1 MLRPVAALVTA
12 RARRRGSS
20 VALSIAAVATAVALV
35 AVVAGIGLVATD
47 ATLARALA
55 TTGVDRPTVRVSNYA
70 SSVRGADETAD
81 QAAVVMAALEP
92 MTRPAVRAVLVH
104 ELRDLERP
112 VLELIVGVDDPG
124 PWTTL
129 IEGRLPAPCVDGV
142 RCEALLLASEPPDPT
157 FVSARP
163 SAGLTFDIVGRGQLD
178 PAVPFGDLDQRG
190 PFGSETGG
198 GQYQVGRA
206 SPAVLLV
213 NGVDAV
219 AHSPALDSTGRT
231 YVWTAPLDVDAI
243 HPWTTAD
250 LEATITGAAANL
262 ARADTGFSLASP
274 LPLVQAE
281 LARADAARGRLLLVG
296 SLGVAILLAFVVF
309 LALVVRDDV
318 DAEVARLTAIGADR
332 RTRLTF
338 LVLEAA
344 VPAVAGGATGWIV
357 GGLAVAG
364 LAAWAGADPLAIV
377 AGTVASPTALA
388 AVAGVLLT
396 VVATVVAATTPG
408 SSPAGSRR
416 TAGAVAATAV
426 LLLGWQLGADGALDA
441 AGLARSLASPVVVV
455 LPPVVAFLL
464 ALGFVAGL
472 PPILRQLARWA
483 RRAPLPVR
491 LSLLSVSREPARPAA
506 TLTLLAFSLGAI
518 VFATGWSA
526 SLRQGIAD
534 GAAYR
539 SGLDLRVAELGTGL
553 SIGPSVVPVQRF
565 DGLGADL
572 TLVPVY
578 RDGSS
583 TQTGGRVD
591 IVGLPPDALPGLPG
605 WRSDFSTTPVDVLAD
620 RLTLVPPPG
629 GWTVAGHRLDAAS
642 ADLVLRFTYGGRP
655 LRLDAVVATAGGDSA
670 VVRLG
675 VVDETM
681 TSIAAPLPE
690 GTAGGLL
697 TALVFR
703 NPGLVAG
710 SGHQDELRRAT
721 VAFTGL
727 DGLVDAAPRELEVFT
742 TAAEIIRAPQV
753 TDGLRLPAIVSPDLA
768 ATASADGELDLQVGN
783 EATIPLRI
791 VGVADRMPS
800 VVDER
805 PRFVAVALEP
815 WLVALA
821 SAVPGAGRPTE
832 MWIGVPDPARL
843 EAIREALEAAPFRY
857 AQVTARSDLVTER
870 SGDPLSQA
878 IVWTLIVAALAGL
891 VLSVGGLLLGTV
903 TDLRDER
910 GELADLEAQGVPPS
924 TLRWHALA
932 RTAWLAGGGALA
944 GIAVGVVLTFLI
956 TAALSLTAEG
966 ATPIPPL
973 AVVVPF
979 GPIVA
984 IVLAVLAVVLGSAAW
999 LAGRAYGRSTL
1010 GERRGVSART
1020 DSATVLRPGPDH
1032 ADG

>member
-1 MLRPVAALVTA
+1 MLRPVAALVAA

-35 AVVAGIGLVATD
+35 AIIAGIGLVATD

-55 TTGVDRPTVRVSNYA
+55 TTGVDRPTVRVSNFA
-70 SSVRGADETAD
+70 SSVRGAEETAS
-81 QAAVVMAALEP
+81 QVAPVLASLAGV
-92 MTRPAVRAVLVH
+92 TRPVVRGILVH

-112 VLELIVGVDDPG
+112 VLELVVGVDDPA
-124 PWTTL
+124 PWTTI
-129 IEGRLPAPCVDGV
+129 IEGRLPGPCVDGI
-142 RCEALLLASEPPDPT
+142 RCEALLLASEPADPT
-157 FVSARP
+157 FTTARP
-163 SAGLTFDIVGRGQLD
+163 SAELTLDIVGRGQLD

-190 PFGSETGG
+190 PFGTDPIG

-231 YVWTAPLDVDAI
+231 YVWTAPLDVEAV
-243 HPWTTAD
+243 HPWTTAT
-250 LEATITGAAANL
+250 LEAAITRAAADL
-262 ARADTGFSLASP
+262 ARVDTGFSLASP

-318 DAEVARLTAIGADR
+318 EAEVARLTAIGADR
-332 RTRLTF
+332 QTRLAF

-344 VPAVAGGATGWIV
+344 VPALIGAAVGWLAGGLTVSA
-357 GGLAVAG
+357 
-364 LAAWAGADPLAIV
+364 LAAWTGADPLAVV
-377 AGTVASPTALA
+377 AGTVASPGALV
-388 AVAGVLLT
+388 AVAAILAT
-396 VVATVVAATTPG
+396 VVVTVVAATTPG
-408 SSPAGSRR
+408 VPRAGGRR

-441 AGLARSLASPVVVV
+441 AALARSLASPVVVI

-464 ALGFVAGL
+464 ALGFVAAL
-472 PPILRQLARWA
+472 PPVLRVLAR
-483 RRAPLPVR
+483 RSHRAPLPVR
-491 LSLLSVSREPARPAA
+491 LSLLSISREPARPAA

-526 SLRQGIAD
+526 SLRQGIED

-553 SIGPSVVPVQRF
+553 SISPSVVPVGRF
-565 DGLGADL
+565 DSLGPDL

-583 TQTGGRVD
+583 THTGGRVD
-591 IVGLPPDALPGLPG
+591 IVAIPPDALPGLPG
-605 WRSDFSTTPVDVLAD
+605 WRSDFSSTPIDVLAE
-620 RLTLVPPPG
+620 RLTLPAPSG
-629 GWTVAGHRLDAAS
+629 GWITAGHRLDPAS
-642 ADLVLRFTYGGRP
+642 RDLVLRFTYSGRP
-655 LRLDAVVATAGGDSA
+655 LRLDAVVATASGDSA

-675 VVDETM
+675 VVDESM
-681 TSIAAPLPE
+681 TSVAAALPD
-690 GTAGGLL
+690 GTVGGLL

-721 VAFTGL
+721 VAFDGL
-727 DGLVDAAPRELEVFT
+727 DGLADAAPRDLEIFT
-742 TAAEIIRAPQV
+742 TAAEIIRAPQL

-768 ATASADGELDLQVGN
+768 ATASADGDLDLQVGN
-783 EATIPLRI
+783 EAAVPLRV
-791 VGVADRMPS
+791 VGVAERMPT
-800 VVDER
+800 VVDEE
-805 PRFVAVALEP
+805 PRFVVVPVEP

-821 SAVPGAGRPTE
+821 AAVPGAGRPTE
-832 MWIGVPDPARL
+832 MWIGVPDPERL
-843 EAIREALEAAPFRY
+843 GAVRAALDAAPFRF
-857 AQVTARSDLVTER
+857 AQVSARSDLVAER

-891 VLSVGGLLLGTV
+891 VLSIGGLLLGTV

-910 GELADLEAQGVPPS
+910 GELADLEAQGVPP
-924 TLRWHALA
+924 TALRWHALA

-944 GIAVGVVLTFLI
+944 GIAVGVALTALI

-966 ATPIPPL
+966 TTPIPPL
-973 AVVVPF
+973 AVVIPVVPM
-979 GPIVA
+979 VA
-984 IVLAVLAVVLGSAAW
+984 IVLGVLAAVLGGAAW
-999 LAGRAYGRSTL
+999 LAARTYGRATL
-1010 GERRGVSART
+1010 GERRGASTGDAP
-1020 DSATVLRPGPDH
+1020 APILRPGPDR